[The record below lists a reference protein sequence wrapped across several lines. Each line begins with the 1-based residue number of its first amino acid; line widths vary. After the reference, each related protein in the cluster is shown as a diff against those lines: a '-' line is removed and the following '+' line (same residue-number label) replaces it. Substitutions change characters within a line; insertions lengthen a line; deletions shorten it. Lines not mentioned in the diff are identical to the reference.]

1 MPTMDKKEARERV
14 AELIEKY
21 EQVKKSGQIKT
32 YNEAETCKE
41 FILPLFR
48 ALGWDTD
55 SKSEV
60 SAEEHTSA
68 KDRSDY
74 GFYLNG
80 WPKFYLEAKKL
91 SANLHDEKFAQQA
104 TTYSWNKGIAWAV
117 LTDFENLI
125 IFNAQDIAE
134 HLSHK
139 LFFDIPYTEY
149 LERFEQ
155 LWWLSREST
164 ESNILDKEAEKVG
177 KKLQR
182 VTVTDTL
189 YKDLNKSREQLLKS
203 FHTWNPQVD
212 YVLLEEGVQ
221 KLLDR
226 LIFIRVAE
234 DRRLEQPTLTPM
246 LRAHGGSS
254 NEKFYNDLVAKFRE
268 LDKIYN
274 SNLFAPHPLENWQEY
289 DGATGQVINTLHGE
303 AGYYE
308 YNFEAIPADILGSVY
323 ENYLGYKLSQSVK
336 GLEFSNDAR
345 KRKDH
350 GIYYTPAYIVDYI
363 VTSALKPILDKCETI
378 EDVRKIKVL
387 DPACGSGSFLIRAM
401 EMIFDWY
408 KRHNPNADE
417 FTKID
422 ILLNNI
428 YGVDL
433 DEQAVEIARLNLLIN
448 ALDSRMMLPDLSG
461 NIKNGNS
468 LIHGSDEKLKKY
480 FGSMYLD
487 KKPFNWA
494 EEFPTV
500 FNREN
505 AGFDVIVGN
514 PPYLSFSGRH
524 KTEISNEDKTYLE
537 DTYET
542 MKGWPAL
549 HSAFIELALSI
560 SNNVVSFIVPD
571 QVGHL
576 EDYKT
581 LRSTSLQAAGLK
593 SVHYW
598 GEGIFQGVITPS
610 LTFTLDKAYK
620 GQTKIIDQS
629 GAAIEMQLSPT
640 DKWMHKSELVTK
652 IENLD
657 GVRSLDSLVA
667 DPGVHTGNAGKQLV
681 LDSPEEG
688 AVPLLIGENIGRYS
702 CSRTAKYL
710 LLGYKAKGDEYFSIR
725 PKKRYTDAKYVIRQ
739 TAAYPIVGPRLNA
752 DYFRNSL
759 LALYSPEGQTSVE
772 YLVGLLN
779 SSLIRYLYTV
789 SVRESQQK
797 VFPQVK
803 IGSLRKLPIK
813 FVDFKVDEEKATHD
827 RIVELVKK
835 MLLYQEELGDLE
847 KDSDNWRRIKQ
858 QAEATDKQI
867 DDLVYKIYKLTPEE
881 IKTIGS
887 Q

>member
-1 MPTMDKKEARERV
+1 MDKNEARDKV
-14 AELIEKY
+14 AELVKKY
-21 EQVKKSGQIKT
+21 EQVKKSGRLST

-41 FILPLFR
+41 FILPLFK

-55 SKSEV
+55 SKTEV
-60 SAEEHTSA
+60 SAEEHTST

-125 IFNAQDIAE
+125 VFNAQDIAE

-139 LFFDIPYTEY
+139 LFFDTPYSEY

-155 LWWLSREST
+155 LWWLSRESI
-164 ESNILDKEAEKVG
+164 EDNVLDKEAEKVG

-203 FHTWNPQVD
+203 FHTWNPEID

-268 LDKIYN
+268 LDGIYN

-289 DGATGQVINTLHGE
+289 DGATGDVINTLHGE
-303 AGYYE
+303 SGYYE

-323 ENYLGYKLSQSVK
+323 ENYLGYKLSQSEK
-336 GLEFSNDAR
+336 GFEFSNDAR

-363 VTSALKPILDKCETI
+363 VSSALKPILDKCESI
-378 EDVRKIKVL
+378 EDVRKIKVV

-408 KRHNPNADE
+408 KKYNPNADE

-448 ALDSRMMLPDLSG
+448 ALDSRMKLPDLSK

-468 LIHGSDEKLKKY
+468 LINGSNEVLKKY
-480 FGSMYLD
+480 FGARYLD

-494 EEFPTV
+494 EEFPDV
-500 FNREN
+500 FNREKS
-505 AGFDVIVGN
+505 GFDVVIGN

-524 KTEISNEDKTYLE
+524 KTEISDEDKAYLE
-537 DTYET
+537 GTYET

-560 SNNVVSFIVPD
+560 SNNIVSFIVPD

-576 EDYKT
+576 EDYKI
-581 LRSTSLQAAGLK
+581 LRSTCLRMAGLK

-610 LTFTLDKAYK
+610 LTFTLDKNYK
-620 GQTKIIDQS
+620 GQTKVIDQ
-629 GAAIEMQLSPT
+629 GGLPIEMQISPD
-640 DKWMHKSELVTK
+640 DKWLPKSDLVAK
-652 IENLD
+652 IENLK
-657 GVRSLDSLVA
+657 GVRSLDNLVA

-681 LDSPEEG
+681 LENSQNG
-688 AVPLLIGENIGRYS
+688 TVPLLVGENIARYS
-702 CSRTAKYL
+702 CSQPTKYL
-710 LLGYKAKGDEYFSIR
+710 NLDYQARGDEYFSIR
-725 PKKRYTDAKYVIRQ
+725 PKNRYTDARFVIRQ
-739 TAAYPIVGPRLNA
+739 TAAYPIVGPRLHA

-759 LALYSPEGQTSVE
+759 LALYSPDDQTSVE
-772 YLVGLLN
+772 YLVGVLN
-779 SSLIRYLYTV
+779 SSLIRYLYTA

-813 FVDFKVDEEKATHD
+813 FIDFSVAEEKIIHD
-827 RIVELVKK
+827 QVVELVKK
-835 MLLYQEELGDLE
+835 MLSYQEELDSLE
-847 KDSDNWRRIKQ
+847 RNSDNWRRIKQ
-858 QAEATDKQI
+858 QSESTDKQI
-867 DDLVYKIYKLTPEE
+867 DELVNKIYKLTPEE
-881 IKTIGS
+881 ISLTEI
-887 Q
+887 